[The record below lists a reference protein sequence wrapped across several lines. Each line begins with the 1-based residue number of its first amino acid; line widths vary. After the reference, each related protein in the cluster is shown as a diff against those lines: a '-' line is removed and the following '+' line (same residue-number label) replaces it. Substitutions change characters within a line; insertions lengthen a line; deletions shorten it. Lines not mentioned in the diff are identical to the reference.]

1 LTPFAPTKA
10 ITEFACPNPVL
21 KEQIAMPYGINYV
34 TVIGAGTMGAAI
46 AGHLAN
52 AGVPSTLLDVVP
64 TELTADEQ
72 KAGLQLTDRKVR
84 NRIVQ
89 GGYDRMVKANPSN
102 LFTKSAAKLVSV
114 GNLEDDFDA
123 AIKKS
128 DWIIEVIVERPGPKQ
143 ALMERIEKVA
153 QPSAVIS
160 SNTSGIPIH
169 IIAEGRTAE
178 FKRCFMGTHFF
189 NPPRYLHL
197 LEIIPTPDTDPAMVK
212 RMKEFAEN
220 VLGKGVVVCKDTPN
234 FIANRMISFIQSD
247 LMEYAIENG
256 YSVEAVDTLT
266 GPLLGRPKT
275 GTFRLND
282 IVGIDVMA
290 MVGENLYDLIP
301 EDEDREILRGEYS
314 TAVMKAL
321 VANKMLGS
329 KSGQGFYKTVV
340 DEKGKK
346 SFWGLD
352 LQTAAEDGKLEYVE
366 PKKQRWS
373 SVGDARNLE
382 LPARLNSLV
391 DADDEAGQLIWH
403 TLSRTMA
410 YASKRV
416 PEIADSI
423 VDIDN
428 AMKWGFAWEMG
439 PFETWDALG
448 VKKVVSRLEGEGASV
463 APWVKEMLAS
473 GKSSFY
479 TYAGSKK
486 LAYDPACKDYVEI
499 DRGPMVLS
507 IADIRRTRNKIDGN
521 EMASLWDIGDGVLL
535 LEWHTRVNAL
545 DGPIFELMQTA
556 VEKLHGNATGV
567 VIANGGKNFAV
578 GANIFAMM
586 LAVQSNMWDELEMM
600 IKMGQDIFM
609 GLRTAPKP
617 VVAAPHQMALGGG
630 CEICL
635 TSDRI
640 VADAETY
647 MGLVEVGIGVIPGWG
662 GCKEMVRRRI
672 SPHMNATNVNPTPYL
687 RQVFETVGFAKVST
701 SGEEARELGF
711 LTENDL
717 VVLNSEHRIA
727 EAKQQVLTLAEGY
740 RPPVV
745 KGNVWGAGR
754 DVVAAVNVEVYGMQQ
769 GGYISEHDALVA
781 RKLGYIL
788 AGGDLSSGQWMD
800 EQYFLDLEREAFLS
814 LVGEKKTQAR
824 IQYMLEN
831 NKPLRN

>member
-1 LTPFAPTKA
+1 
-10 ITEFACPNPVL
+10 
-21 KEQIAMPYGINYV
+21 MPYGINYV

-89 GGYDRMVKANPSN
+89 AGYDRMVKSNPSN
-102 LFTKSAAKLVSV
+102 LFTKSAARLVAV

-153 QPSAVIS
+153 QPTAIIS

-169 IIAEGRTAE
+169 IIAEGRSAD
-178 FKRCFMGTHFF
+178 FKRRFMGTHFF

-197 LEIIPTPDTDPAMVK
+197 LEIIPTPDSDPAVVK
-212 RMKEFAEN
+212 RMKDFAEN
-220 VLGKGVVVCKDTPN
+220 VLGKGVVICKDTPN

-247 LMEYAIENG
+247 IMEYAIENG
-256 YSVEAVDTLT
+256 YSVEGVDALT

-290 MVGENLYDLIP
+290 MVGENLYGLIP
-301 EDEDREILRGEYS
+301 EDEDREILRGEYGS
-314 TAVMKAL
+314 AVMQAL
-321 VANKMLGS
+321 VDAKMLGN

-340 DEKGKK
+340 GDKGKK

-373 SVGDARNLE
+373 SVGDSRNLE
-382 LPARLNSLV
+382 LPARLNALV
-391 DADDEAGQLIWH
+391 DADDEAGELIWH

-448 VKKVVSRLEGEGASV
+448 VKKVVARLEGEGATV
-463 APWVKEMLAS
+463 APWVKEMLSS

-486 LAYDPACKDYVEI
+486 MAYSPLCKDYEAI
-499 DRGPMVLS
+499 DRGPLVMS
-507 IADIRRTRNKIDGN
+507 MADVRRTRNKAAGN

-535 LEWHTRVNAL
+535 LEWHTKVNAI
-545 DGPIFELMQTA
+545 DGPMVEIMQTA
-556 VEKLHGNATGV
+556 IERLHGNASGL
-567 VIANGGKNFAV
+567 VIANDGKNFSV
-578 GANIFAMM
+578 GANLFAVL
-586 LAVQSNMWDELEMM
+586 LAVQSNMWDELDMM
-600 IKMGQDIFM
+600 IKMGQDTFM

-635 TSDRI
+635 AADRI
-640 VADAETY
+640 IADAETY
-647 MGLVEVGIGVIPGWG
+647 MGLVEVGVGVIPGWG
-662 GCKEMVRRRI
+662 GCKEMVRRCI

-687 RQVFETVGFAKVST
+687 RQAFETIGFAKVST

-711 LTENDL
+711 LTANDR

-727 EAKQQVLTLAEGY
+727 EARQTVLALNEGGY

-745 KGNVWGAGR
+745 TNNLWASGR
-754 DVVAAVNVEVYGMQQ
+754 DVVAAVNIEVYGMQQ
-769 GGYISEHDALVA
+769 GGYISEHDALIA

-824 IQYMLEN
+824 IQYTLEN

>member
-1 LTPFAPTKA
+1 
-10 ITEFACPNPVL
+10 
-21 KEQIAMPYGINYV
+21 MPYGINYV

-52 AGVPSTLLDVVP
+52 AGVPSTLLDMVP

-84 NRIVQ
+84 NRIAQ

-102 LFTKSAAKLVSV
+102 LFTKGAAKLVAV

-128 DWIIEVIVERPGPKQ
+128 DWIIEVIVERPSPKQ
-143 ALMERIEKVA
+143 ALMARIEKVA
-153 QPSAVIS
+153 QPTAIIS
-160 SNTSGIPIH
+160 SNTSGIPIN
-169 IIAEGRTAE
+169 IIAEGRSPE
-178 FKRCFMGTHFF
+178 FKRRFMGTHFF

-212 RMKEFAEN
+212 RMKDFAEN
-220 VLGKGVVVCKDTPN
+220 VLGKGVVICKDTPN

-247 LMEYAIENG
+247 LMEFAIENG

-290 MVGENLYDLIP
+290 MVGENLYGLIP
-301 EDEDREILRGEYS
+301 EDEDREILRGEYGS
-314 TAVMKAL
+314 AVMKAL
-321 VANKMLGS
+321 VDNKMLGS
-329 KSGQGFYKTVV
+329 KTGQGFYKTVV

-382 LPARLNSLV
+382 LPQRLAALV
-391 DADDEAGQLIWH
+391 DADDEAGELVWH

-439 PFETWDALG
+439 PFETWDGLG
-448 VKKVVSRLEGEGASV
+448 VKKVVSRLEGEGATV

-473 GKSSFY
+473 GKNSFY
-479 TYAGSKK
+479 TYAGTKK
-486 LAYDPACKDYVEI
+486 LAYSPLCKDYVEI
-499 DRGPMVLS
+499 DRGPLVMS
-507 IADIRRTRNKIDGN
+507 IADVRRTRNKVDGN

-545 DGPIFELMQTA
+545 DGPIFEMMQA
-556 VEKLHGNATGV
+556 GLEKLHGNASGL

-586 LAVQSNMWDELEMM
+586 LAVQSNMWNELEMM

-635 TSDRI
+635 AADRI

-701 SGEEARELGF
+701 SGAEARELGF
-711 LTENDL
+711 LTDNDL
-717 VVLNSEHRIA
+717 VALNSEHRIA
-727 EAKQQVLTLAEGY
+727 EAKQQVLMLGEGY

-745 KGNVWGAGR
+745 TGNVWAAGR
-754 DVVAAVNVEVYGMQQ
+754 DAVAAVNVEVYGMQQ